1 VLPPRSSTLDAAP
14 TVPAADAT
22 AATRAVADIRTQ
34 PATIPW
40 FVRGQLLNAAV
51 GFIEEAAFSG
61 KVT

>member
-1 VLPPRSSTLDAAP
+1 LDAAP

-40 FVRGQLLNAAV
+40 FVRDQLLNPAV